1 MIKFKTYIE
10 ESKNTHMEHLEDN
23 VLNGGVK
30 GARQSIN
37 FLRQLRDALSG
48 DAREAVNATVKWDGA
63 PAIFVGNDPSDGKF
77 FVAKKGIFNKNPKV
91 YKTKADVDADT
102 SGDLAD
108 KLNMALTML
117 SGMKIDGVVQG
128 DFLFSSSDLKSQ
140 NIDGE
145 TYVVFHPNTI
155 AYAVPKKSSLGK
167 KILNSKMGVVWHTM
181 YKGNSFETMRASFGA
196 DVSKFGNIPGVW
208 QIDAG
213 YEDVSGSATMTK
225 AETAEVTKHLA
236 AAGKTF
242 NKIKATNLNFIADND
257 ELLARMKVYHN
268 SRIREGQEIK
278 NPTAHAKGMV
288 QYMMAYEKKELAKRK
303 TERGKDGFRTKFE
316 PIKKFIANTPIQ
328 QIVAIYE
335 LQMHLVH
342 TKKLIIDKMNRASKL
357 KTFLKT
363 RKGFTITGEEGYV
376 AIDKLSGNAVK
387 LVDRLE
393 FSYANFSDDIIKG
406 WQNDSRR

>member
-1 MIKFKTYIE
+1 MKKFKTYIE

-23 VLNGGVK
+23 VLNGGVN

-48 DAREAVNATVKWDGA
+48 DASTAVNATVKWDGA

-155 AYAVPKKSSLGK
+155 AYAVPKKSALGR

-181 YKGNSFETMRASFGA
+181 YKGNSFETMKASFGA
-196 DVSKFGNIPGVW
+196 DVNKFGNIPGVW

-225 AETAEVTKHLA
+225 AETTEVTKHLA
-236 AAGKTF
+236 LAGRTF
-242 NKIKATNLNFIADND
+242 NKIKAANLNFIADND

-278 NPTAHAKGMV
+278 NALAHAKGMV
-288 QYMMAYEKKELAKRK
+288 QYMMAYEKKELDKRK
-303 TERGKDGFRTKFE
+303 TERGKNGFRTKFE

-328 QIVAIYE
+328 QIAAIYE

-393 FSYANFSDDIIKG
+393 FSYANFSSDIIKG

>member
-37 FLRQLRDALSG
+37 FLRQLRDTLSG
-48 DAREAVNATVKWDGA
+48 DSREAVNATVKWDGA

-140 NIDGE
+140 TIDGE

-155 AYAVPKKSSLGK
+155 AYAVPMKSALGR

-181 YKGNSFETMRASFGA
+181 YKGNSFETMRASFGV
-196 DVSKFGNIPGVW
+196 DVNKFGKIPGVW

-225 AETAEVTKHLA
+225 AETVEVTKHLA
-236 AAGKTF
+236 LAGKSF
-242 NKIKATNLNFIADND
+242 NKIKAANLNFIADNE
-257 ELLARMKVYHN
+257 ELLDRMKVYHN
-268 SRIREGQEIK
+268 SRIRERQEIK
-278 NPTAHAKGMV
+278 NPMAHAKGMV
-288 QYMMAYEKKELAKRK
+288 QYMMAYEKKELAKRS
-303 TERGKDGFRTKFE
+303 TERGKKGFSDKFA
-316 PIKKFIANTPIQ
+316 PIKKFVANTPIQ
-328 QIVAIYE
+328 QIAAIYE
-335 LQMHLVH
+335 LMMHLVH
-342 TKKLIIDKMNRASKL
+342 TKKLIIDKMNRAAKL

-363 RKGFTITGEEGYV
+363 RKGFIITSEEGYV
-376 AIDKLSGNAVK
+376 AIDKMSGNAVK

-393 FSYANFSDDIIKG
+393 FSYANFSPDIIKG
-406 WQNDSRR
+406 WQSDTRK